1 MSRTIPGQSYSL
13 QFVERSYVTHISCII
28 SATKL
33 MQFSRCRLQ
42 SLEYAY
48 ALSFAI
54 FSFYFC
60 NYEHQNG

>member
-1 MSRTIPGQSYSL
+1 MSRTIPEQSYTL
-13 QFVERSYVTHISCII
+13 QFVERLYVTHII

-33 MQFSRCRLQ
+33 MQFPRCHLQ

-60 NYEHQNG
+60 NYEHQNR